1 MSDTI
6 GHKAEGRWALP
17 GHEFGW
23 PVIAW
28 VGALRYQEHRS
39 VPEIHQALRKRG
51 VEISERTVGHLLNR
65 YDEVLAVSLTDSRR
79 LREQQGRVILAVDG
93 LQPDVGHEVLWVV
106 RECVSG
112 EIMLARY
119 AVGSDRGL
127 GGIAGGGAG
136 WATGGGNGGG
146 GDQ

>member
-1 MSDTI
+1 VSDTI

-79 LREQQGRVILAVDG
+79 LRRGNSRDG
-93 LQPDVGHEVLWVV
+93 SSWRWTGCNRMWDTRCCGW
-106 RECVSG
+106 C
-112 EIMLARY
+112 
-119 AVGSDRGL
+119 GSV
-127 GGIAGGGAG
+127 
-136 WATGGGNGGG
+136 
-146 GDQ
+146 